1 MSKIFVIG
9 VDGLHNNGKTTQLGL
24 LKENLEQRGS
34 FTLIRRGDGSRKG
47 FGEDEFDPVS
57 GWWQENRPRILTTGF
72 EGKASHDAAAEASN
86 RLNRELYLIKN
97 WWMPRELKKR
107 GQETGVIL
115 LDRGLISR
123 LFVYRRY
130 RPQAEFEDVK
140 YFSTRGKQREAVI
153 PNIIFLLHAPLGI
166 LMARNVERQ
175 GEDSKQAFNET
186 ILKSYYDDFA
196 QYIGRLPEEIRSRTI
211 VIDSSKTIPEI
222 QQELLE
228 NTLRIIAEREFRIEG
243 NSVLRKERK

>member
-1 MSKIFVIG
+1 MSKVFVIG

-24 LKENLEQRGS
+24 LKESLEQRGY

-47 FGEDEFDPVS
+47 FGEDESDPVS
-57 GWWQENRPRILTTGF
+57 EWWQENRPRILATGF
-72 EGKASHDAAAEASN
+72 EGRASHDAATEASD
-86 RLNRELYLIKN
+86 RLNRELYLTKN

-107 GQETGVIL
+107 RQETGVIL

-130 RPQAEFEDVK
+130 KPQAESEDVG

-153 PNIIFLLHAPLGI
+153 PSVIFLLHAPLDI
-166 LMARNVERQ
+166 LIARNVERQ
-175 GEDSKQAFNET
+175 EGDSKQVFNKT
-186 ILKSYYDDFA
+186 ILENYYDDFER
-196 QYIGRLPEEIRSRTI
+196 YIRKLPEEVKSRTI

-228 NTLRIIAEREFRIEG
+228 STLRVIEGREFRIEG
-243 NSVLRKERK
+243 DSILRKERK